1 MRLVRS
7 VFRWASLVWIALANA
22 QAEPWPVAESDL
34 PPHPGIHQGRLPN
47 GLRFLTLPN
56 AEPRDRVSLRLLVA
70 AGSLHEAED
79 ELGLAHFVEHMAF
92 RGTRTHPAGSL
103 VTALQR
109 LGVGFGPDSTAFT
122 SYDHTIYHL
131 ELPDPKE
138 ATLREGL
145 RVFREYAEEVT
156 FDPAL
161 IERERGVILSEKAT
175 RNTPEARSGEAN
187 LRFLFPSSRHV
198 SRPIIGTEASIRALR
213 REQFVSFYDA
223 WYRPERIAVI
233 VVGAIKPEE
242 AARVITDEL
251 GGLRA
256 RGAARPALPDPA
268 PPTATKPD
276 VAIFSDPGL
285 LGAGLTLQHPVPTA
299 HGADTHAR
307 RVQTLHETLAFMMF
321 HARLGRVALEPG
333 ATFVAPS
340 AGLVPNLHGWRLAG
354 FSASGKITDWRQV
367 AGELEREHRRAFL
380 HGFTSEELAEARANL
395 TNGYDQAV
403 RTSATWPSEWL
414 ATRLADSLV
423 RGYVFVAP
431 DSMKRD
437 LATALAAADLT
448 DCLRAFREAWTAAA
462 PHVFISAHPSFNITR
477 EEIGAALNASRALAT
492 PAPVEADASSFA
504 YTDFGPPGQL
514 VRDDHVADLDVHLAE
529 FANGARCNFKATTF
543 EADTIEIRLRV
554 GVGRLSQPAGQP
566 GLDTLANAVVTL
578 GGLGRHT
585 APELSRLLAGRS
597 IGYSFQV
604 DHDALFFGARC
615 ARRDLTFCLQV
626 LTAHLTD
633 IALRPEAMRDANAR
647 FGSLYASL
655 DASPGGPITVYAPR
669 VLLNGDSRFGPPLA
683 PELTARKFEEL
694 WAWLDP
700 QLKHGSIELSLVG
713 DVTWGEASSAL
724 ASTIGAL
731 PVRTPR
737 GDTRANVAAVKFS
750 KPASAPQLYPIDPK
764 LGRAAIACYWPVANL
779 KDFHEERRCRL
790 LASVLSERL
799 RVRLREE
806 LGTAYAPS
814 AGFVDIRGVPHVSY
828 YSLYAEVEPARTQ
841 QALKIIQR
849 EVASLAAKGPSPD
862 EFNRALQP
870 YIQQMQHDRRTN
882 AYWGGTVLGDAQLTP
897 SRLAA
902 ARDRTTDV
910 PAITA
915 EELTSL
921 AKRHFTTKN
930 VFTFMTVPFFTVPA
944 KSPR

>member
-1 MRLVRS
+1 
-7 VFRWASLVWIALANA
+7 
-22 QAEPWPVAESDL
+22 VA
-34 PPHPGIHQGRLPN
+34 
-47 GLRFLTLPN
+47 
-56 AEPRDRVSLRLLVA
+56 V
-70 AGSLHEAED
+70 GSLHESED
-79 ELGLAHFVEHMAF
+79 ERGLAHFVEHMAF
-92 RGTRTHPAGSL
+92 RGTRTHPDGSL

-109 LGVGFGPDSTAFT
+109 LGLGFGPDSTAFT

-161 IERERGVILSEKAT
+161 IERERGVILSEKST
-175 RNTPEARSGEAN
+175 RNTPEARSGEAS
-187 LRFLFPSSRHV
+187 LRFLFPTSRHV
-198 SRPIIGTEASIRALR
+198 SRPIIGTESSLRALR
-213 REQFVSFYDA
+213 RDQFVSFYDA
-223 WYRPERIAVI
+223 WYRPERLAVMI
-233 VVGAIKPEE
+233 VGAIKPEDI
-242 AARVITDEL
+242 ARLMAEEL
-251 GGLRA
+251 GGLRP
-256 RGAARPALPDPA
+256 RGPARPEPVDFSPVQ
-268 PPTATKPD
+268 TTKPD

-285 LGAGLTLQHPVPTA
+285 LGVGLTLQHPVPTV
-299 HGADTHAR
+299 HSPDTHIR
-307 RVQTLHETLAFMMF
+307 RVQAMHETLAFMMF
-321 HARLGRVALEPG
+321 HARLGRIALEPG
-333 ATFVAPS
+333 ATFIAPS
-340 AGLVPNLHGWRLAG
+340 AGLVSNLPGWRLAG
-354 FSASGKITDWRQV
+354 FSASGKIADWRQV

-380 HGFTSEELAEARANL
+380 HGFTAAELCEARANL
-395 TNGYDQAV
+395 ANGYDQAV
-403 RTSATWPSEWL
+403 RTSITWPSEWL
-414 ATRLADSLV
+414 ATRLADSLT
-423 RGYVFVAP
+423 RGYVFVSP
-431 DSMKRD
+431 DSIKRD
-437 LATALAAADLT
+437 LSGDLTAADLT
-448 DCLRAFREAWTAAA
+448 DCLRAFREAWTGAA
-462 PHVFISAHPSFNITR
+462 PHVFISANPSFRITR
-477 EEIGAALNASRALAT
+477 EEIGAALNASRALAA
-492 PAPVEADASSFA
+492 PARVEATSSAFA
-504 YTDFGPPGQL
+504 YTDFGPPGRL
-514 VRDDHVADLDVHLAE
+514 VRNDHLTDLDVRLAE
-529 FANGARCNFKATTF
+529 FANGARCNFKSTTF

-554 GVGRLSQPAGQP
+554 GVGRLSQPAEQP

-615 ARRDLTFCLQV
+615 ARRDLTFCLQ
-626 LTAHLTD
+626 LLAAHLTD
-633 IALRPEAMRDANAR
+633 IALRPEAMRDAHAR

-669 VLLNGDSRFGPPLA
+669 VMFQGDTRFGPPLG
-683 PELTARKFEEL
+683 PELSARTFEEL

-700 QLKHGSIELSLVG
+700 QLKHGPIELSLVG
-713 DVTWGEASSAL
+713 DVTWDEAFAAL
-724 ASTIGAL
+724 ADTIGAL
-731 PVRTPR
+731 PDRSPR
-737 GDTRANVAAVKFS
+737 GDTSSAIAAVKFS

-764 LGRAAIACYWPVANL
+764 LGRAAIACYWPTTNL
-779 KDFHEERRCRL
+779 KDFREERRCRL
-790 LASVLSERL
+790 LAAVLSDRL

-814 AGFVDIRGVPHVSY
+814 AGFVDIRGMRHVNY

-849 EVASLAAKGPSPD
+849 EVASLAAQGPAPD

-870 YIQQMQHDRRTN
+870 YLQQMQHDRRTN

-902 ARDRTTDV
+902 ARNRTTDV

-915 EELTSL
+915 EELTVL
-921 AKRHFTTKN
+921 ARRHFTTKN